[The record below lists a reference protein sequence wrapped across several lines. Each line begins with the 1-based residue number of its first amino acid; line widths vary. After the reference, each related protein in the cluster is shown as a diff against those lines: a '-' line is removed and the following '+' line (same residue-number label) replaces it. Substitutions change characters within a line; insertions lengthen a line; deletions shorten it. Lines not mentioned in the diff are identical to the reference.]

1 MPVILLIRKAGMR
14 QKLRALICLLAG
26 FSGLV
31 GISPA
36 LSSSNVTSRSG
47 SESKN
52 QSWLA
57 ARPNQSITIAQT
69 GRDPNKPNPKKL
81 PGGAAS
87 VDSHTE
93 YVKALSEV
101 SVSGTILSIT
111 GALLKV
117 SSLSRG
123 TLELKLS
130 DDAVVSAVVSAKV
143 SDLKPG
149 TVLGINRDEIYIL
162 PSRKNNDST
171 SVVTVADGH
180 VTFASPFGNMNVY
193 GKLDITPQTKIFRIE
208 PASRADLKPG
218 ATVFIA
224 VAAKRTQ
231 PGPIEI
237 NRISFGKNGV
247 IPHMSL
253 P

>member
-1 MPVILLIRKAGMR
+1 MR
-14 QKLRALICLLAG
+14 AKLRVCICLLAG
-26 FSGLV
+26 FSVLV
-31 GISPA
+31 GTGPA
-36 LSSSNVTSRSG
+36 LSSSKDASKRG
-47 SESKN
+47 SESKS

-57 ARPNQSITIAQT
+57 IRPGQLITIAQT
-69 GRDPNKPNPKKL
+69 GTDPNKPNPKKP

-87 VDSHTE
+87 VDSHKE
-93 YVKALSEV
+93 YVNALSDV
-101 SVSGTILSIT
+101 SISGTIQSMT
-111 GALLKV
+111 GDLLKV

-130 DDAVVSAVVSAKV
+130 NDAVVSAIVSAKL

-149 TVLGINRDEIYIL
+149 TALDISGDEIYIL
-162 PSRKNNDST
+162 PFHNNDSFAP
-171 SVVTVADGH
+171 SVVAVEDGH
-180 VTFASPFGNMNVY
+180 VTLAYPWGNT
-193 GKLDITPQTKIFRIE
+193 KIDITPQTKIFRIE

-218 ATVFIA
+218 ATVFIDR
-224 VAAKRTQ
+224 VAKRTQ

-237 NRISFGKNGV
+237 NDISFGKNGV